1 MENKD
6 EIIQLVTGNLKC
18 DPRDEVI
25 AQLNTDEEAR
35 DEYNKIKNAWA
46 LVSSTNKMPEYQ
58 IESLYSDF
66 RKQLDARQKSSR
78 IFYLSVLKYAA
89 MAIFVLSLGGLV
101 GYYISM
107 QNPQYADSGIQK
119 NSSLKGSVS
128 IVEFADGT
136 KVWLNSGSQLTYRE
150 DHKNKQRIAE
160 LTGEGYF
167 EVAHREDFPLLV
179 KVGNIVVRD
188 LGTTFNIKA
197 YTEDNTIETSLV
209 EGKAEILNTS
219 GNLLAALKPGDDA
232 TYSNDNQSITVRPMI
247 ENVLSAWRDGKFVIR
262 DQRLEDIFKEIGR
275 WYDVEFHFESD
286 KFRDYRYT
294 GTIKKTTTA
303 QHVLKML
310 KITAEFNYRIIDKA
324 VGPDVVIIY

>member
-128 IVEFADGT
+128 IV
-136 KVWLNSGSQLTYRE
+136 
-150 DHKNKQRIAE
+150 I
-160 LTGEGYF
+160 
-167 EVAHREDFPLLV
+167 
-179 KVGNIVVRD
+179 
-188 LGTTFNIKA
+188 
-197 YTEDNTIETSLV
+197 
-209 EGKAEILNTS
+209 
-219 GNLLAALKPGDDA
+219 
-232 TYSNDNQSITVRPMI
+232 
-247 ENVLSAWRDGKFVIR
+247 
-262 DQRLEDIFKEIGR
+262 
-275 WYDVEFHFESD
+275 
-286 KFRDYRYT
+286 
-294 GTIKKTTTA
+294 
-303 QHVLKML
+303 
-310 KITAEFNYRIIDKA
+310 
-324 VGPDVVIIY
+324 